1 MSCSKDF
8 NSGFDYRAPCNGLP
22 LDSGFSQTGGG
33 ASCVGIGYD
42 MSNQIAGHP
51 AIQNYAPNCI
61 HGQYGG
67 MRKNRTIRKS
77 RKKYNIGG
85 YRDNIKIGN
94 GNRQKKGSKNKKKKG
109 SKIKKRKVQKTS
121 KQKVQK
127 IKKSRSN
134 NNYYI

>member
-8 NSGFDYRAPCNGLP
+8 NSGFDYRAPCNGIP

-67 MRKNRTIRKS
+67 MRKNIKIRKS
-77 RKKYNIGG
+77 RKKYNM
-85 YRDNIKIGN
+85 KIGN
-94 GNRQKKGSKNKKKKG
+94 GTRQKKGSKNKKKNG
-109 SKIKKRKVQKTS
+109 SKNKKRR
-121 KQKVQK
+121 
-127 IKKSRSN
+127 I